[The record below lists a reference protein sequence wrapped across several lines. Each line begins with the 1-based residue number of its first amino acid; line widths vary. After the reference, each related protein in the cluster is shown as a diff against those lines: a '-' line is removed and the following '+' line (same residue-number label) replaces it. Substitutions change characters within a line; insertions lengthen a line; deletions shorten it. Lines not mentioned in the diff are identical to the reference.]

1 MIGRFA
7 RDPDPSH
14 EGETDPRARTNAV
27 VMSASSKGR
36 GARPRSSRNG
46 LAVIVSVVCAVYV
59 AARMVQYSNARNALI
74 DDLEDADA
82 AGSHLGEPISLTGLP
97 RLEDDASETLPMRR
111 GGVDEVNVG
120 PELLGQLD
128 GAHRGVVSGWGCE
141 VGEQGAAGVLVFVDG
156 FLVSSPHPK
165 ITRGDKMVGKM
176 CAAHPY
182 ASARVGFS
190 APLPPL
196 TPGAH
201 EIRVFVV
208 DGTRKFKTE
217 IGGSP
222 HRYEE
227 MPSAL
232 AVSEELANKD
242 TKIREQNRLIMEL
255 QNQLGSD
262 AELWHKTKGFGDGAS
277 ADWSPRRREADILP
291 GAASREAAHAMH
303 EFSVGGAN
311 AGVRADGH
319 VTHAVTL
326 ASSAGKP
333 GGTERLLAF
342 VGVNTG
348 FASKRRRDVLR
359 RTWFPSGQALK
370 TMETENGI
378 LFRFVIGEPSPGDKA
393 LNRMLEA
400 EISEHGDFF
409 RLRHTDTYNKLSDK
423 TVMWFSAAVTTVE
436 ADFYLKVDDDIHLRV
451 PALGRFLVSHRLTR
465 SMYFGCMKTGPV
477 LSNPK
482 MKWHEPEW
490 WRFGDSGN
498 KYFRHGTGQIYGVS
512 RVVAQYI
519 HDHRSILHRFAN
531 EDVSVGAWVFGLDV
545 EFVDERNLCCQ
556 DCRGDNRCIATF
568 QWRCSG
574 VCDPLTNIPVIHKS
588 CPQLPAESALADDT
602 A

>member
-1 MIGRFA
+1 MSVSSNGRA
-7 RDPDPSH
+7 
-14 EGETDPRARTNAV
+14 
-27 VMSASSKGR
+27 
-36 GARPRSSRNG
+36 ARPRSSRNG
-46 LAVIVSVVCAVYV
+46 LAVIVSVVCAAYV
-59 AARMVQYSNARNALI
+59 ATRMVQSSNARNALI

-82 AGSHLGEPISLTGLP
+82 AGGHLGEPISLAGLP
-97 RLEDDASETLPMRR
+97 RLENDASETLPMRR
-111 GGVDEVNVG
+111 GGADDVYIG
-120 PELLGQLD
+120 PELQGQVD
-128 GAHRGVVSGWGCE
+128 GVRRGVVSGWGCE
-141 VGEQGAAGVLVFVDG
+141 VGKQGAAGVLIFVDG

-165 ITRGDKMVGKM
+165 ISRGDKTVGKI

-190 APLPPL
+190 AALPPL

-201 EIRVFVV
+201 EVRVFVV
-208 DGTRKFKTE
+208 DGSRKFKTE
-217 IGGSP
+217 VGGSP

-242 TKIREQNRLIMEL
+242 AKIREQNRLIMEL

-277 ADWSPRRREADILP
+277 GDWSPQRREADILP
-291 GAASREAAHAMH
+291 GAANKEAAHAMH
-303 EFSVGGAN
+303 EFSVGGAY

-359 RTWFPSGQALK
+359 QTWFPSGQALK

-378 LFRFVIGEPSPGDKA
+378 LFRFVIGEPSPGDTA

-482 MKWHEPEW
+482 VRWHEPEW
-490 WRFGDSGN
+490 WRFGDNGN

-556 DCRGDNRCIATF
+556 DCRGDNKCIATF

-574 VCDPLTNIPVIHKS
+574 VCDPLTNIPVIHNS
-588 CPQLPAESALADDT
+588 CPQFPAVT
-602 A
+602 AYAEVTA

>member
-1 MIGRFA
+1 MSVSSNGRA
-7 RDPDPSH
+7 
-14 EGETDPRARTNAV
+14 T
-27 VMSASSKGR
+27 
-36 GARPRSSRNG
+36 RPRSSRNG
-46 LAVIVSVVCAVYV
+46 LAVIVSVVCAAYV
-59 AARMVQYSNARNALI
+59 ATRMVQSSNARNALI

-82 AGSHLGEPISLTGLP
+82 AGGHLGEPISLAGLP
-97 RLEDDASETLPMRR
+97 RLENDASETLPMRR
-111 GGVDEVNVG
+111 GGADDVYIG
-120 PELLGQLD
+120 PELQGQVD
-128 GAHRGVVSGWGCE
+128 GVRRGVVSGWGCE
-141 VGEQGAAGVLVFVDG
+141 VGKQGAAGVLVFVDG

-165 ITRGDKMVGKM
+165 ISRGDKTVGKI

-190 APLPPL
+190 AALPPL

-201 EIRVFVV
+201 EVRVFVV
-208 DGTRKFKTE
+208 DSTRKFKTE
-217 IGGSP
+217 VGGSP

-242 TKIREQNRLIMEL
+242 AKIREQNRLIMEL

-277 ADWSPRRREADILP
+277 GDWSPQHREADILP
-291 GAASREAAHAMH
+291 GAASKEAAHAMH
-303 EFSVGGAN
+303 EFSVGGAY

-359 RTWFPSGQALK
+359 QTWFPSGQALK

-378 LFRFVIGEPSPGDKA
+378 LFRFVIGEPSPGDTA

-482 MKWHEPEW
+482 VRWHEPEW
-490 WRFGDSGN
+490 WRFGDNGN

-556 DCRGDNRCIATF
+556 DCRGDNKCIATF

-574 VCDPLTNIPVIHKS
+574 VCDPLTNIPVIHNS
-588 CPQLPAESALADDT
+588 CPQFPAVTAYADDT

>member
-1 MIGRFA
+1 MSVSSNGRA
-7 RDPDPSH
+7 
-14 EGETDPRARTNAV
+14 
-27 VMSASSKGR
+27 
-36 GARPRSSRNG
+36 ARPRSSRNG
-46 LAVIVSVVCAVYV
+46 LAVIVSVVCAAYV
-59 AARMVQYSNARNALI
+59 ATRMVQSSNARNALI

-82 AGSHLGEPISLTGLP
+82 AGGHLGEPISLAGLP
-97 RLEDDASETLPMRR
+97 RLENDASETLPMRR
-111 GGVDEVNVG
+111 GGADDVYIG
-120 PELLGQLD
+120 PELQGQVD
-128 GAHRGVVSGWGCE
+128 GVRRGVVSGWGCE
-141 VGEQGAAGVLVFVDG
+141 VGKQGAAGVLVFVDG
-156 FLVSSPHPK
+156 FLVSSPRPK
-165 ITRGDKMVGKM
+165 ISRGDKTVGKI

-190 APLPPL
+190 AALPPL

-201 EIRVFVV
+201 EVRVFVV
-208 DGTRKFKTE
+208 DGSRKFKTE
-217 IGGSP
+217 VGGSP

-242 TKIREQNRLIMEL
+242 AKIREQNRLIMEL

-277 ADWSPRRREADILP
+277 GDWSPQRREADILP
-291 GAASREAAHAMH
+291 GAASKEAAHAMH
-303 EFSVGGAN
+303 EFSVGGAY

-359 RTWFPSGQALK
+359 QTWFPSGQALK

-378 LFRFVIGEPSPGDKA
+378 LFRFVIGEPSPGDTA

-482 MKWHEPEW
+482 VRWHEPEW
-490 WRFGDSGN
+490 WRFGDNGN

-556 DCRGDNRCIATF
+556 DCRGDNKCIATF

-574 VCDPLTNIPVIHKS
+574 VCDPLTNIPVIHNS
-588 CPQLPAESALADDT
+588 CPQFPAVTAYAEDT
-602 A
+602 V

>member
-1 MIGRFA
+1 MSVSSNGRA
-7 RDPDPSH
+7 
-14 EGETDPRARTNAV
+14 
-27 VMSASSKGR
+27 
-36 GARPRSSRNG
+36 ARPRSSRNG
-46 LAVIVSVVCAVYV
+46 LAVIASVVCAAYV
-59 AARMVQYSNARNALI
+59 ATRMVQSSNARNALI

-82 AGSHLGEPISLTGLP
+82 AGGHLGEPISLAGLP
-97 RLEDDASETLPMRR
+97 RLENDPSETLPMRR
-111 GGVDEVNVG
+111 GGADDLYIG
-120 PELLGQLD
+120 PELQGQVD
-128 GAHRGVVSGWGCE
+128 GVRRGVVSGWGCE
-141 VGEQGAAGVLVFVDG
+141 VGKQGAAGVLVFVDG

-165 ITRGDKMVGKM
+165 ISRGDKTVGKI

-190 APLPPL
+190 AALPPL

-201 EIRVFVV
+201 EVRVFVV
-208 DGTRKFKTE
+208 DGSRKFKTE
-217 IGGSP
+217 VGGSP

-242 TKIREQNRLIMEL
+242 AKIREQNRLIMEL

-277 ADWSPRRREADILP
+277 GDWSPQRREADILP
-291 GAASREAAHAMH
+291 GAASKEAAHAMH
-303 EFSVGGAN
+303 EFSVGGAY

-359 RTWFPSGQALK
+359 QTWFPSGQALK

-378 LFRFVIGEPSPGDKA
+378 LFRFVIGEPSPGDTA

-482 MKWHEPEW
+482 VRWHEPEW
-490 WRFGDSGN
+490 WRFGDNGN

-556 DCRGDNRCIATF
+556 DCRGDNKCIATF

-574 VCDPLTNIPVIHKS
+574 VCDPLTNIPVIHNS
-588 CPQLPAESALADDT
+588 CPQYPVVTAYADET
-602 A
+602 V

>member
-1 MIGRFA
+1 MSVSSNGRA
-7 RDPDPSH
+7 
-14 EGETDPRARTNAV
+14 
-27 VMSASSKGR
+27 
-36 GARPRSSRNG
+36 ARPRSSRNG
-46 LAVIVSVVCAVYV
+46 LAVIVSVVCAAYV
-59 AARMVQYSNARNALI
+59 ATRMVQSSNARNALI

-82 AGSHLGEPISLTGLP
+82 AGGHLGEPISLAGLP
-97 RLEDDASETLPMRR
+97 RLENDASETLPMRR
-111 GGVDEVNVG
+111 GGADDVYIG
-120 PELLGQLD
+120 PELQGQVD
-128 GAHRGVVSGWGCE
+128 GVRRGVVSGWGCE
-141 VGEQGAAGVLVFVDG
+141 VGKQGAAGVLVFVDG

-165 ITRGDKMVGKM
+165 ISRGDKTVGKI

-190 APLPPL
+190 AALPPL

-201 EIRVFVV
+201 EVRVFVV
-208 DGTRKFKTE
+208 DGSRKFKTE
-217 IGGSP
+217 VGGSP

-242 TKIREQNRLIMEL
+242 AKIREQNRLIMEL

-277 ADWSPRRREADILP
+277 GDWSPQRREADILP
-291 GAASREAAHAMH
+291 GAASKEAAHAMH
-303 EFSVGGAN
+303 EFSVGGAY

-359 RTWFPSGQALK
+359 QTWFPSGQALK

-378 LFRFVIGEPSPGDKA
+378 LFRFVIGEPSPGDTA

-482 MKWHEPEW
+482 VRWHEPEW
-490 WRFGDSGN
+490 WRFGDNGN

-556 DCRGDNRCIATF
+556 DCRGDNKCIATF

-574 VCDPLTNIPVIHKS
+574 VCDPLTNIPVIHNS
-588 CPQLPAESALADDT
+588 CPQFPAVTAYAEDT
-602 A
+602 V

>member
-1 MIGRFA
+1 MSVSSNGRA
-7 RDPDPSH
+7 
-14 EGETDPRARTNAV
+14 
-27 VMSASSKGR
+27 
-36 GARPRSSRNG
+36 ARPRSSRNG
-46 LAVIVSVVCAVYV
+46 LAVIVSVVCAAYV
-59 AARMVQYSNARNALI
+59 ATRMVQSSNARNALI

-82 AGSHLGEPISLTGLP
+82 AGGHLGEPISLAGLP
-97 RLEDDASETLPMRR
+97 RLENDSSETLPMRR
-111 GGVDEVNVG
+111 GGADDVYIG
-120 PELLGQLD
+120 PELQGQVD
-128 GAHRGVVSGWGCE
+128 GVRRGVVSGWGCE
-141 VGEQGAAGVLVFVDG
+141 VGKQGAAGILVFVDG
-156 FLVSSPHPK
+156 FLVSSPRPK
-165 ITRGDKMVGKM
+165 ISRGDKTVGKI
-176 CAAHPY
+176 CSAHPY

-190 APLPPL
+190 AALPPL

-201 EIRVFVV
+201 EVRVFVV
-208 DGTRKFKTE
+208 DGSRKFKTE
-217 IGGSP
+217 VGGSP

-242 TKIREQNRLIMEL
+242 AKIREQNRLIMEL

-277 ADWSPRRREADILP
+277 GDWSPQRREADILP
-291 GAASREAAHAMH
+291 GAASKEAAHAMH
-303 EFSVGGAN
+303 EYSVGGAY

-359 RTWFPSGQALK
+359 QTWFPSGQALK

-378 LFRFVIGEPSPGDKA
+378 LFRFVIGEPSPGDTA

-482 MKWHEPEW
+482 VRWHEPEW
-490 WRFGDSGN
+490 WRFGENGN

-556 DCRGDNRCIATF
+556 DCRGDNKCIATF

-574 VCDPLTNIPVIHKS
+574 VCDPLTNIPVIHNS
-588 CPQLPAESALADDT
+588 CPQFPAVTAYAEDT

>member
-1 MIGRFA
+1 
-7 RDPDPSH
+7 
-14 EGETDPRARTNAV
+14 
-27 VMSASSKGR
+27 
-36 GARPRSSRNG
+36 
-46 LAVIVSVVCAVYV
+46 
-59 AARMVQYSNARNALI
+59 
-74 DDLEDADA
+74 
-82 AGSHLGEPISLTGLP
+82 
-97 RLEDDASETLPMRR
+97 
-111 GGVDEVNVG
+111 
-120 PELLGQLD
+120 
-128 GAHRGVVSGWGCE
+128 
-141 VGEQGAAGVLVFVDG
+141 
-156 FLVSSPHPK
+156 
-165 ITRGDKMVGKM
+165 
-176 CAAHPY
+176 
-182 ASARVGFS
+182 
-190 APLPPL
+190 
-196 TPGAH
+196 
-201 EIRVFVV
+201 
-208 DGTRKFKTE
+208 
-217 IGGSP
+217 
-222 HRYEE
+222 

-242 TKIREQNRLIMEL
+242 AKIREQNRLIMEL

-277 ADWSPRRREADILP
+277 ADWSPRLREADILP

>member
-1 MIGRFA
+1 MSVSSNGRA
-7 RDPDPSH
+7 
-14 EGETDPRARTNAV
+14 
-27 VMSASSKGR
+27 
-36 GARPRSSRNG
+36 ARPRSSRNG
-46 LAVIVSVVCAVYV
+46 LAVIASVVCAAYV
-59 AARMVQYSNARNALI
+59 ATRMVQSSNARNALI

-82 AGSHLGEPISLTGLP
+82 AGGHLGEPISLAGLP
-97 RLEDDASETLPMRR
+97 RLENDPSETLPMRR
-111 GGVDEVNVG
+111 GGADDLYIG
-120 PELLGQLD
+120 PELQGQVD
-128 GAHRGVVSGWGCE
+128 GVRRGVVSGWGCE
-141 VGEQGAAGVLVFVDG
+141 VGKQGAAGVLVFVDG

-165 ITRGDKMVGKM
+165 ISRGDKTVGKI

-190 APLPPL
+190 AALPPL

-201 EIRVFVV
+201 EVRVFVV
-208 DGTRKFKTE
+208 DGSRKFKTE
-217 IGGSP
+217 VGGSP

-242 TKIREQNRLIMEL
+242 AKIREQNRLIMEL

-277 ADWSPRRREADILP
+277 GDWSPQRREADILP
-291 GAASREAAHAMH
+291 GAASKEAAHAMH
-303 EFSVGGAN
+303 EFSVGGAY

-359 RTWFPSGQALK
+359 QTWFPSGQALK

-378 LFRFVIGEPSPGDKA
+378 LFRFVIGEPSPGDTA

-482 MKWHEPEW
+482 VRWHEPEW
-490 WRFGDSGN
+490 WRFGDNGN

-556 DCRGDNRCIATF
+556 DCRGDNKCIATF

-574 VCDPLTNIPVIHKS
+574 VCDPLTNIPVIHNS
-588 CPQLPAESALADDT
+588 CPQFPAVTAYADDT

>member
-1 MIGRFA
+1 MSVSSNGRA
-7 RDPDPSH
+7 
-14 EGETDPRARTNAV
+14 
-27 VMSASSKGR
+27 
-36 GARPRSSRNG
+36 ARPRSSRNG
-46 LAVIVSVVCAVYV
+46 LAVIVSVVCAAYV
-59 AARMVQYSNARNALI
+59 ATRMVQSSNARNALI

-82 AGSHLGEPISLTGLP
+82 AGGHLGEPISLAGLP
-97 RLEDDASETLPMRR
+97 RLENDASETLPMRR
-111 GGVDEVNVG
+111 GGADDVYIG
-120 PELLGQLD
+120 PELQGQVD
-128 GAHRGVVSGWGCE
+128 GVRRGVVSGWGCE
-141 VGEQGAAGVLVFVDG
+141 VGKQGAAGVLVFVDG

-165 ITRGDKMVGKM
+165 ISRGDKTVGKI

-190 APLPPL
+190 AALPPL

-201 EIRVFVV
+201 EVRVFVV
-208 DGTRKFKTE
+208 DGSRKFKTE
-217 IGGSP
+217 VGGSP

-242 TKIREQNRLIMEL
+242 AKIREQNRLIMEL

-277 ADWSPRRREADILP
+277 GDWSPQRREADILP
-291 GAASREAAHAMH
+291 GAASKEAAHAMH
-303 EFSVGGAN
+303 EFSVGGAY

-359 RTWFPSGQALK
+359 QTWFPSGQALK

-378 LFRFVIGEPSPGDKA
+378 LFRFVIGEPSPGDTA

-482 MKWHEPEW
+482 VRWHEPEW
-490 WRFGDSGN
+490 WRFGDNGN

-556 DCRGDNRCIATF
+556 DCRGDNKCIATF

-574 VCDPLTNIPVIHKS
+574 VCDPLTNIPVIHNS
-588 CPQLPAESALADDT
+588 CPQFPAVTAYADDT